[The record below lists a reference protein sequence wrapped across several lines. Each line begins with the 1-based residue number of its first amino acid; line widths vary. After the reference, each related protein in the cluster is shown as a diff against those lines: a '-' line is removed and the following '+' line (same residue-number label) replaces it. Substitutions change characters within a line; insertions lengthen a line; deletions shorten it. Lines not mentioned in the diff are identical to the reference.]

1 MGTFDAL
8 DKAKKAAERASQTAK
23 EAKDQAAVKAAE
35 IRDLT
40 VAKAQEASGLAADV
54 RGQAAAKVDGWKHAL
69 AEKAI
74 EIKDAALENVKEIA
88 NDLNAYLPALGEAGY
103 TLHDVSVEVGIAPK
117 FVATFGARPDITE
130 ENIETVIAAHAD
142 AKLVAVI
149 LRALYGA
156 YKLQNSIKIAGMKPH
171 GIALTLGL
179 APSVAVKFA

>member
-8 DKAKKAAERASQTAK
+8 DKAKKVAERASQTAK
-23 EAKDQAAVKAAE
+23 DAKDQAAVKAAG

-40 VAKAQEASGLAADV
+40 VSKAQEASGLAAEV
-54 RGQAAAKVDGWKHAL
+54 RDQAAAKMDGWKHAL
-69 AEKAI
+69 TEKAI

-103 TLHDVSVEVGIAPK
+103 TLHDVSVEVGITPK
-117 FVATFGARPDITE
+117 LVATFASRPDITE
-130 ENIETVIAAHAD
+130 EKIEAVIAAHHD
-142 AKLVAVI
+142 VKLVAVI

-156 YKLQNSIKIAGMKPH
+156 YKLQNAINIAGMKPQ
-171 GIALTLGL
+171 GIAMSIGI